1 MQEKSGWR
9 FARDVIMKAVI
20 LFVLLNLA
28 YAIVY
33 PRELLGSISAYNLI
47 FPGRE
52 RFPHGDVPE
61 KAFNITTSNLRAMFE
76 SHVVSQVDE
85 NEFRIV
91 VIGDSSVW
99 GFLLQPDQTFSA
111 KLNQLGLSA
120 PGGKPVRVY
129 NLGYPTLSV
138 TKDLLLLDRSL
149 AYEPDMVI
157 WLVTLESLVDSAQL
171 DSPLL
176 TLNPGPVN
184 ELVGKYGLALSGDV
198 EGLKPPTFL
207 ERTII
212 GNRVELAEQM
222 RLQLYGF
229 AWAATGVDHYIPEN
243 YNERM
248 EDLSSELEYK
258 GLQPGQLE
266 PEDLFLDAL
275 KAGASST
282 DGVPVLVIN
291 EPIFISSGENS
302 DVRYNFFYPRWAYDR
317 YRSILGQQ
325 AEQHKWQL
333 LDLWDLIP
341 AEDFTDSAI
350 HYSSAGNEL
359 MADRIERFLHT
370 EYGFTFSGR

>member
-1 MQEKSGWR
+1 MQKKSGWR
-9 FARDVIMKAVI
+9 FARNVILKAVL

-61 KAFNITTSNLRAMFE
+61 KAFNITTSNLRAMLQ
-76 SHVVSQVDE
+76 SHVVSQVE
-85 NEFRIV
+85 AKEFRIV

-99 GFLLQPDQTFSA
+99 GFLLKPGQTFSA
-111 KLNQLGLSA
+111 KLNQMELSA
-120 PGGKPVRVY
+120 PGGKPVRFY

-149 AYEPDMVI
+149 TYEPDMI
-157 WLVTLESLVDSAQL
+157 LWLVTLESLVNSAQL
-171 DSPLL
+171 ESPLL

-184 ELVGKYGLALSGDV
+184 DLVGKYGLVLPGDG
-198 EGLKPPTFL
+198 EGLELPTFL

-212 GNRVELAEQM
+212 GNRVELAELL
-222 RLQLYGF
+222 RLQIYGF

-258 GLQPGQLE
+258 GLQPGDLE
-266 PEDLFLDAL
+266 PEDLFFDAL
-275 KAGASST
+275 KAGVSST
-282 DGVPVLVIN
+282 DDIPVLIIN

-325 AEQHKWQL
+325 AEQHKWQY

-350 HYSSAGNEL
+350 HYSSVGNEL
-359 MADRIERFLHT
+359 MADRIGRFLRT